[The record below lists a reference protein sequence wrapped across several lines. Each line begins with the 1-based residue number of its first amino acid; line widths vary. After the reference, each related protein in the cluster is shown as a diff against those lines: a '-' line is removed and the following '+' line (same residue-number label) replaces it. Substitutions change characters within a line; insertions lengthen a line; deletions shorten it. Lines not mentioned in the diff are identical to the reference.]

1 MRSILFLILF
11 IAEGWFISIS
21 AQDSEQRILEQL
33 DKAISQKEKFKNDRE
48 AVISQIK
55 QRLNYATDNT
65 ERYKLCGELFN
76 LYLHYQADSACHYIR
91 RKEYYNSLQ
100 PQPERDIEI
109 SINRAEVR
117 GVMGMYNEALTEL
130 QTIHPHELSSPN
142 LEYYYFTIRACYGW
156 MADNTVDL
164 HVKQTYLKKTEL
176 YRDSLLKILPQGSN
190 RNIVLAEKM
199 ILSGQADQAIPI
211 LNKVL
216 TSPLDIQEKAYAYYT
231 LSLAYEAKKDTDMEI
246 YYLAQTALIDL
257 NASVREYAALQKL
270 ARLVYQQGDPERAYN
285 YVSCSMKDAVACNAR
300 LRFLEVTEFYPII
313 DKAYSDKKAQEKR
326 LGRILTLSITGLAVY
341 LILLAFYLYHGLRKL
356 SLMRKNLSKSNKELV
371 ALNQQLQQTG
381 KIKEVYIARYLD
393 RCVSYLDKLEQYR
406 RSLEKLA
413 MASRIEDLFKAIR
426 SADFLREER
435 KNFYNEFDK
444 SFLELFPNFIHDF
457 NNLLNEDG
465 KIEPKPGEILNTELR
480 IFALIRLGVTDAN
493 RIAHFLG
500 YSLATVYNYRSKIRN
515 KAKGDKDNFEQEV
528 MRLQQYY
535 FFRSHYQIL
544 AFPPEYNY
552 LHKREFS
559 VSHCGTQKP
568 QCGIHISHCEIQ
580 IPHCETENASA
591 HLKELF

>member
-176 YRDSLLKILPQGSN
+176 
-190 RNIVLAEKM
+190 
-199 ILSGQADQAIPI
+199 
-211 LNKVL
+211 
-216 TSPLDIQEKAYAYYT
+216 
-231 LSLAYEAKKDTDMEI
+231 
-246 YYLAQTALIDL
+246 
-257 NASVREYAALQKL
+257 
-270 ARLVYQQGDPERAYN
+270 
-285 YVSCSMKDAVACNAR
+285 
-300 LRFLEVTEFYPII
+300 
-313 DKAYSDKKAQEKR
+313 
-326 LGRILTLSITGLAVY
+326 
-341 LILLAFYLYHGLRKL
+341 
-356 SLMRKNLSKSNKELV
+356 
-371 ALNQQLQQTG
+371 
-381 KIKEVYIARYLD
+381 
-393 RCVSYLDKLEQYR
+393 
-406 RSLEKLA
+406 
-413 MASRIEDLFKAIR
+413 
-426 SADFLREER
+426 
-435 KNFYNEFDK
+435 
-444 SFLELFPNFIHDF
+444 
-457 NNLLNEDG
+457 
-465 KIEPKPGEILNTELR
+465 
-480 IFALIRLGVTDAN
+480 
-493 RIAHFLG
+493 
-500 YSLATVYNYRSKIRN
+500 
-515 KAKGDKDNFEQEV
+515 
-528 MRLQQYY
+528 
-535 FFRSHYQIL
+535 
-544 AFPPEYNY
+544 
-552 LHKREFS
+552 
-559 VSHCGTQKP
+559 
-568 QCGIHISHCEIQ
+568 
-580 IPHCETENASA
+580 
-591 HLKELF
+591 

>member
-1 MRSILFLILF
+1 MIPFASSLVINSAPAILPLLFLILF

-156 MADNTVDL
+156 MVDNTVDL

-515 KAKGDKDNFEQEV
+515 RAKGDKDNFEQEV
-528 MRLQQYY
+528 MRL
-535 FFRSHYQIL
+535 
-544 AFPPEYNY
+544 
-552 LHKREFS
+552 
-559 VSHCGTQKP
+559 
-568 QCGIHISHCEIQ
+568 
-580 IPHCETENASA
+580 
-591 HLKELF
+591 

>member
-1 MRSILFLILF
+1 MVSHSISNLKPMRTILFLILLM
-11 IAEGWFISIS
+11 AEGWRVSIF
-21 AQDSEQRILEQL
+21 AQASGQRILEQL
-33 DKAISQKEKFKNDRE
+33 DQTISRKEEFQHHKE

-55 QRLNYATDNT
+55 QRLTYAADHT

-76 LYLHYQADSACHYIR
+76 LYLHYQADSASHYIR
-91 RKEYYNSLQ
+91 RKAYYNSLR
-100 PQPERDIEI
+100 PLPERDTEI
-109 SINRAEVR
+109 AINRAEVR
-117 GVMGMYNEALTEL
+117 GVMGMYNEALAEL
-130 QTIHPHELSSPN
+130 QAVNPHKLTSPN
-142 LEYYYFTIRACYGW
+142 REYYYFTIRACYGW
-156 MADNTVDL
+156 MADNTVDP
-164 HVKQTYLKKTEL
+164 HVKQTYLEKTEL
-176 YRDSLLKILPQGSN
+176 YRDSLLEILPPGNDRS
-190 RNIVLAEKM
+190 IVLAEKM

-211 LNKVL
+211 LNNVL
-216 TSPLDIQEKAYAYYT
+216 TSPLDMQEKAYAYYT

-326 LGRILTLSITGLAVY
+326 LGRILTLSITGLAVC

-515 KAKGDKDNFEQEV
+515 RAKGDKDNFEQEV
-528 MRLQQYY
+528 MRL
-535 FFRSHYQIL
+535 
-544 AFPPEYNY
+544 
-552 LHKREFS
+552 
-559 VSHCGTQKP
+559 
-568 QCGIHISHCEIQ
+568 
-580 IPHCETENASA
+580 
-591 HLKELF
+591 

>member
-1 MRSILFLILF
+1 
-11 IAEGWFISIS
+11 
-21 AQDSEQRILEQL
+21 
-33 DKAISQKEKFKNDRE
+33 
-48 AVISQIK
+48 
-55 QRLNYATDNT
+55 
-65 ERYKLCGELFN
+65 
-76 LYLHYQADSACHYIR
+76 
-91 RKEYYNSLQ
+91 
-100 PQPERDIEI
+100 
-109 SINRAEVR
+109 
-117 GVMGMYNEALTEL
+117 
-130 QTIHPHELSSPN
+130 
-142 LEYYYFTIRACYGW
+142 
-156 MADNTVDL
+156 
-164 HVKQTYLKKTEL
+164 
-176 YRDSLLKILPQGSN
+176 
-190 RNIVLAEKM
+190 M

-216 TSPLDIQEKAYAYYT
+216 TSPLDMQEKAYAYYT

-528 MRLQQYY
+528 MRL
-535 FFRSHYQIL
+535 
-544 AFPPEYNY
+544 
-552 LHKREFS
+552 
-559 VSHCGTQKP
+559 
-568 QCGIHISHCEIQ
+568 
-580 IPHCETENASA
+580 
-591 HLKELF
+591 

>member
-21 AQDSEQRILEQL
+21 AQDSKQRILDQL
-33 DKAISQKEKFKNDRE
+33 DKAISQKEKLKNDRE

-216 TSPLDIQEKAYAYYT
+216 TSPLDMQEKAYAYYT

-270 ARLVYQQGDPERAYN
+270 ARLVYQQGDPERAYNYVSCSMKDAVACNARLRFLEVTEFYPIIDKAYSDKKAQEKRLGRIYN

-426 SADFLREER
+426 SAGFLREER

-528 MRLQQYY
+528 MRL
-535 FFRSHYQIL
+535 
-544 AFPPEYNY
+544 
-552 LHKREFS
+552 
-559 VSHCGTQKP
+559 
-568 QCGIHISHCEIQ
+568 
-580 IPHCETENASA
+580 
-591 HLKELF
+591 

>member
-1 MRSILFLILF
+1 MVSHSISNLKPMRTILFLILLM
-11 IAEGWFISIS
+11 AEGWRVSIF
-21 AQDSEQRILEQL
+21 AQASGQRILEQL
-33 DKAISQKEKFKNDRE
+33 DQTISRKEEFQHHKE

-55 QRLNYATDNT
+55 QRLTYAADHT

-76 LYLHYQADSACHYIR
+76 LYLHYQADSASHYIR

-100 PQPERDIEI
+100 SQPERDIEI

-156 MADNTVDL
+156 MADNTVDP

-176 YRDSLLKILPQGSN
+176 YRDSLLKILPQGSD
-190 RNIVLAEKM
+190 RSIVLAEKM

-216 TSPLDIQEKAYAYYT
+216 TSPLDMQGKAYAYYT

-326 LGRILTLSITGLAVY
+326 LGRILTLSITGLAVC

-528 MRLQQYY
+528 MSL
-535 FFRSHYQIL
+535 
-544 AFPPEYNY
+544 
-552 LHKREFS
+552 
-559 VSHCGTQKP
+559 
-568 QCGIHISHCEIQ
+568 
-580 IPHCETENASA
+580 
-591 HLKELF
+591 

>member
-285 YVSCSMKDAVACNAR
+285 YVSCSMKDAGC
-300 LRFLEVTEFYPII
+300 
-313 DKAYSDKKAQEKR
+313 S

-493 RIAHFLG
+493 RIAHFFG

-528 MRLQQYY
+528 MRL
-535 FFRSHYQIL
+535 
-544 AFPPEYNY
+544 
-552 LHKREFS
+552 
-559 VSHCGTQKP
+559 
-568 QCGIHISHCEIQ
+568 
-580 IPHCETENASA
+580 
-591 HLKELF
+591 